1 MALITGSWTNTKL
14 VCGNHPNGTELPEME
29 LQTSGHT
36 LFYVCPKCSAINR
49 NEDEPACKNRLSAL
63 EYEKMLNHIASI
75 VADAEEQD
83 EVPHLQ
89 NYSWKK
95 KTLAFKILEHDKNK
109 MVVSVVDRVL
119 CHEEI

>member
-1 MALITGSWTNTKL
+1 MALLTGAWTNTKL
-14 VCGNHPNGTELPEME
+14 VCGNHSDEANLPEME
-29 LQTSGHT
+29 LQASGHT

-49 NEDEPACKNRLSAL
+49 GDDEHPCKNRLSAL

-89 NYSWKK
+89 NYGWKK
-95 KTLAFKILEHDKNK
+95 KTLSFKILEHNKNK
-109 MVVSVVDRVL
+109 MVVSVVDRSL
-119 CHEEI
+119 CFDEI